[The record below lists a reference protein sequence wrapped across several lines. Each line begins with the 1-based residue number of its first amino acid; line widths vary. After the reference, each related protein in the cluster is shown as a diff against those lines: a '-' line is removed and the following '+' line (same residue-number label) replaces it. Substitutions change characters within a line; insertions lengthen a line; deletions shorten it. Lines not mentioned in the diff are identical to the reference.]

1 MFALVSRP
9 AFGSSL
15 LSLSLVLAALAWA
28 TPVQSAE
35 EPLKVSVDRLV
46 TDEFIQEVREW
57 ATAPVIISALKGRV
71 ATAGKLSESD
81 IKALDDQWRAER
93 ESEDQPLITSVLS
106 GPVSSY
112 LTRIQARS
120 VGLYSEIFVMDQN
133 GLNVGQSA
141 ITSDY
146 WQGDE
151 GKFQKTFGVGNDAVF
166 VDEAEFNGDTY
177 SWRAQLNMTISDGGE
192 KLGAITVEINLTEVE
207 RRLLASL

>member
-1 MFALVSRP
+1 MNALAPRP
-9 AFGSSL
+9 AYGLSL
-15 LSLSLVLAALAWA
+15 LSILLVFGALIWVKPAS
-28 TPVQSAE
+28 SAE
-35 EPLKVSVDRLV
+35 QPLKVSVDRLI
-46 TDEFIQEVREW
+46 TSEFIEEVRTW

-71 ATAGKLSESD
+71 ASAGKLSESD

-93 ESEDQPLITSVLS
+93 ETDDQPLITSVLS

-112 LTRIQARS
+112 LTQIQARS
-120 VGLYSEIFVMDQN
+120 IGLYSEIFVMDQN

-151 GKFQKTFGVGNDAVF
+151 GKFQKTYGVANDAVF
-166 VDEAEFNGDTY
+166 VDEAEYNGDTY